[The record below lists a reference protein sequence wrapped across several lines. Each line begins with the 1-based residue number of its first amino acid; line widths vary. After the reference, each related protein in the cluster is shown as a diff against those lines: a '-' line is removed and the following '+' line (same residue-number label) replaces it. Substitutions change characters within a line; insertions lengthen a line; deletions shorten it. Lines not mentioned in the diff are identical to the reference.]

1 MSLEKLASN
10 MSNKLCLKWTEFYE
24 NIKTAFGNLRDEKD
38 FSDVTLAFE
47 DGQQFEAH
55 KVVLAAS
62 SPFFQNLLK
71 RNKHPHPIIYMWGVK
86 SEDLSAIIDF
96 LYCGEASVDQE
107 NLDSFLSIA
116 EDLKL
121 RGLMGQHNG
130 GNESKENVFSTET
143 TQVKPNLKQ
152 ETGPNISKVDRFD
165 SEEMTFSN
173 RIANEQ
179 RVAIPY
185 NTSKELEV
193 LDEQVKS
200 MMEKT
205 QKNTTDGTKKAYL
218 CKVCRKEGHNINI
231 RDHIEVNHLE
241 NVLLPCNNCK
251 KTFKSRGS
259 LRKHKCENVINIKC
273 LIKSRLT

>member
-1 MSLEKLASN
+1 
-10 MSNKLCLKWTEFYE
+10 MSNKLCLKWTEFHE

-86 SEDLSAIIDF
+86 SEDLSAIVDF
-96 LYCGEASVDQE
+96 LYCGEANIDQE

-143 TQVKPNLKQ
+143 TQVKPNVKK

-179 RVAIPY
+179 RVAIPN

-218 CKVCRKEGHNINI
+218 CKVCGKEGHNINI

>member
-1 MSLEKLASN
+1 MHT
-10 MSNKLCLKWTEFYE
+10 C
-24 NIKTAFGNLRDEKD
+24 RD
-38 FSDVTLAFE
+38 
-47 DGQQFEAH
+47 
-55 KVVLAAS
+55 
-62 SPFFQNLLK
+62 
-71 RNKHPHPIIYMWGVK
+71 
-86 SEDLSAIIDF
+86 
-96 LYCGEASVDQE
+96 C
-107 NLDSFLSIA
+107 
-116 EDLKL
+116 
-121 RGLMGQHNG
+121 
-130 GNESKENVFSTET
+130 ET
-143 TQVKPNLKQ
+143 SMKK
-152 ETGPNISKVDRFD
+152 GRAFD

-193 LDEQVKS
+193 LNEQVKS

-205 QKNTTDGTKKAYL
+205 QKNTTDGTKKAYI
-218 CKVCRKEGHNINI
+218 CKVCGKEGHNINI